1 MFRGGMT
8 ETTVKLRGIEAAA
21 LTVLAESAGLS
32 PEHLLQDLIRDA
44 ALVMVTGRPRR
55 KAIVVSASPPVRS
68 AEEVQHAQAG

>member
-1 MFRGGMT
+1 MT

-44 ALVMVTGRPRR
+44 ALIMVTGRTRR
-55 KAIVVSASPPVRS
+55 KAIAVSTSPDARPTQ
-68 AEEVQHAQAG
+68 EVQHAQAG

>member
-1 MFRGGMT
+1 MT

-44 ALVMVTGRPRR
+44 ALVMVTGRARR
-55 KAIVVSASPPVRS
+55 KAIAVSVSPDAQRPADEVRY
-68 AEEVQHAQAG
+68 AQAR